1 MKKLFLTMMA
11 LVAVLAVKA
20 QKTLV
25 VAQDGTGDYS
35 TIQAAV
41 DAVSEGEE
49 ATIWVKAGTY
59 TELVK
64 IGTRQKQSTKKI
76 SLIGEGMTQT
86 VITESRLLC
95 PGFMYSEYG
104 RFCCWSGI
112 GSLRQR

>member
-1 MKKLFLTMMA
+1 MFSCLFEILFVPLSRKTTKANEKEMKKLFLTMMA

-49 ATIWVKAGTY
+49 ATGWNVY
-59 TELVK
+59 
-64 IGTRQKQSTKKI
+64 
-76 SLIGEGMTQT
+76 
-86 VITESRLLC
+86 
-95 PGFMYSEYG
+95 
-104 RFCCWSGI
+104 
-112 GSLRQR
+112 